1 MHLRINDVTVSPGR
15 VDELGRV
22 LHDKALPVVINEKG
36 CQGLLCVADRSTG
49 NCTIVS
55 LWDSRESL
63 DASEKAVASIRS
75 ETVDAVDAK
84 LNSIGIAEVLSEV
97 RTRPSQVG
105 SRSRVVRI
113 TAPAGSTDKLVDFY
127 NNVAVPRL
135 EAEPGFLNARFTR
148 AVDNDGRFAAV
159 SHWTDAAA
167 LETSETTSGSLRE
180 QVGKAVSGAAI
191 ERVSTAELILI
202 ELTT

>member
-36 CQGLLCVADRSTG
+36 CQGLLCVADRAVG

-75 ETVDAVDAK
+75 ETVDAVDAQ

-97 RTRPSQVG
+97 RTRPCLLYTS
-105 SRSRVVRI
+105 
-113 TAPAGSTDKLVDFY
+113 
-127 NNVAVPRL
+127 
-135 EAEPGFLNARFTR
+135 
-148 AVDNDGRFAAV
+148 
-159 SHWTDAAA
+159 DAAD
-167 LETSETTSGSLRE
+167 E
-180 QVGKAVSGAAI
+180 
-191 ERVSTAELILI
+191 
-202 ELTT
+202 